1 MAGQKIEDI
10 MTRDVETVTPSTLV
24 SEAAARMDRLNVGSL
39 PVCDGRRILGVV
51 TDREI
56 TVHLAAEKRDPT
68 QTTVGDIMNS
78 QPAIIGDQED
88 ARAAARVMEEKE
100 THRVFVVDKDG
111 NLVGIVSLGKVA
123 RTEDETLAG
132 QVVKSISHPRR
143 KETA

>member
-1 MAGQKIEDI
+1 MTDQKIEDI
-10 MTRDVETVTPSTLV
+10 MTREVETVGASTLV
-24 SEAAARMDRLNVGSL
+24 SEAAAKMDRLELGSL
-39 PVCDGRRILGVV
+39 PVCDGRRMLGVV

-78 QPAIIGDQED
+78 NPAVIGEKED
-88 ARAAARVMEEKE
+88 ARAAARLMEERG

-123 RTEDETLAG
+123 RAEDETLAG
-132 QVVKSISHPRR
+132 QVVKSISQPRR
-143 KETA
+143 KESA

>member
-1 MAGQKIEDI
+1 
-10 MTRDVETVTPSTLV
+10 
-24 SEAAARMDRLNVGSL
+24 
-39 PVCDGRRILGVV
+39 
-51 TDREI
+51 
-56 TVHLAAEKRDPT
+56 
-68 QTTVGDIMNS
+68 VGDIMNS